1 MPTNQPAGTNDY
13 VYPGMIEA
21 REQAAIEKAD
31 REASGSISNPIV
43 RDIIPYLDFES
54 GSDNDW
60 DGDATGWNFTNSS
73 GTGGSTTY
81 EAYEIDSD
89 TGKADER
96 VTVIYGFEAIDGA
109 AALDAVN
116 FNASD
121 GQTFER
127 AQVEGL
133 DETGDTAVDRQK
145 TLRSPIVFGAQ
156 ENGTIDL
163 VVNDNYSDADSLEL
177 KLLGV
182 TAEKTGRRV
191 GTRS

>member
-1 MPTNQPAGTNDY
+1 MPQNQPAGTNDY

-31 REASGSISNPIV
+31 QESRGSISNPIV

-54 GSDNDW
+54 GADNEW
-60 DGDATGWNFTNSS
+60 DGSATGWNFATA
-73 GTGGSTTY
+73 TGDGGEATY

-109 AALDAVN
+109 ASLDAVN

-156 ENGTIDL
+156 ENGTIDF
-163 VVNDNYSDADSLEL
+163 VVNDNYTAEDSLEL

>member
-163 VVNDNYSDADSLEL
+163 VVNDNYSDGDSLEL

>member
-21 REQAAIEKAD
+21 RENAAIEKAD

-54 GSDNDW
+54 GADNVW
-60 DGDATGWNFTNSS
+60 DGSATGWNFATA
-73 GTGGSTTY
+73 TGDGGEATY

-96 VTVIYGFEAIDGA
+96 VTVIYGFEAISGA
-109 AALDAVN
+109 ESLDAVN

-156 ENGTIDL
+156 ENGTIDFVL
-163 VVNDNYSDADSLEL
+163 NDNYTAEDSLEL